1 MCWRSSTI
9 RTVFTPLIGPFFV
22 LSDVKSGLSQ
32 IVYLISVKHHPGNM
46 IGDHD
51 LVISLLPYTF
61 HPMVAKLAIE
71 KKVNMVTASYLSP
84 GMEELDSLAKSSGK
98 DLTVRS
104 FLTLKRYRFRGDVK
118 SGCVSLLQNPATY
131 RKATNDV
138 ANFRYRPLLNQRSS
152 DETR

>member
-1 MCWRSSTI
+1 
-9 RTVFTPLIGPFFV
+9 
-22 LSDVKSGLSQ
+22 
-32 IVYLISVKHHPGNM
+32 M

-98 DLTVRS
+98 VISEFEEIGPTAP
-104 FLTLKRYRFRGDVK
+104 GH
-118 SGCVSLLQNPATY
+118 
-131 RKATNDV
+131 
-138 ANFRYRPLLNQRSS
+138 FRYRPLSIS
-152 DETR
+152 TTCEAS